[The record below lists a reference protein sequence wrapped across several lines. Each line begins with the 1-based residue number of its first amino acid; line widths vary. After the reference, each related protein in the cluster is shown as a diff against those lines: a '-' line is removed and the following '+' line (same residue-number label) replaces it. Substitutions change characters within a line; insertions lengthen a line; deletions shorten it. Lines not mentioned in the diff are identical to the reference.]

1 LVLIGRYLSHLR
13 GVFFLKKEKD
23 MKALKL
29 VAPLDIYLVPREVPN
44 ANDTLKLI
52 LRREIDNEIKEPNFT
67 FQIGQKLKLTITEN
81 TDYFKPNEKYEIEL
95 LNDNKIIYLGKL
107 QTFTNETDIQNYEY
121 KDQTNGRFGFK

>member
-1 LVLIGRYLSHLR
+1 
-13 GVFFLKKEKD
+13 

-29 VAPLDIYLVPREVPN
+29 VAPLEIFLVPREVPN
-44 ANDTLKLI
+44 ANDTLKLV

-81 TDYFKPNEKYEIEL
+81 TDYFNPNEKYEIEL
-95 LNDNKIIYLGKL
+95 LNDNEIIYLGKL

>member
-1 LVLIGRYLSHLR
+1 LEVPLSLGR
-13 GVFFLKKEKD
+13 GIFLKNKK

-29 VAPLDIYLVPREVPN
+29 VAPLEIFLVPREVPN
-44 ANDTLKLI
+44 SNDTLKLT
-52 LRREIDNEIKEPNFT
+52 LRREIDNEIKEPAFT

-95 LNDNKIIYLGKL
+95 LNDNEIIYLGKL

>member
-1 LVLIGRYLSHLR
+1 LEVPLSTER
-13 GVFFLKKEKD
+13 GIFLNNKN

-29 VAPLDIYLVPREVPN
+29 VAPLEIFLVPREVPN
-44 ANDTLKLI
+44 ANDTLKLV

-81 TDYFKPNEKYEIEL
+81 TDYFNPNEKYEIEL
-95 LNDNKIIYLGKL
+95 LNDNEIIYLGKL